1 MSRKSVYRS
10 MMIFC
15 ILAVM
20 LMISCAYL
28 SSNVATVLSEH
39 ADIPNR
45 QVVIIDA
52 GHGGEDGGAVSCT
65 GIPESKTNLEIAI
78 KLQYIL
84 QLLGIK
90 TIMIRTEDI
99 SVYTSGNTIASR
111 KISDLKQRVNIVNN
125 HPGCTLIS
133 IHQNYFSDSKYDG
146 AQVFYNQN
154 TLSRQLA
161 LLMQSALVQN
171 LNKSSNRNAK
181 MAEGIYLMENI
192 KEIGILIECGFL
204 SNHEE
209 NALLQ
214 SKDYQQKISIVIGT
228 SLSLYLNT

>member
-1 MSRKSVYRS
+1 
-10 MMIFC
+10 
-15 ILAVM
+15 
-20 LMISCAYL
+20 MISCAYL
-28 SSNVATVLSEH
+28 SSNVATALSEH

-192 KEIGILIECGFL
+192 RK
-204 SNHEE
+204 
-209 NALLQ
+209 
-214 SKDYQQKISIVIGT
+214 
-228 SLSLYLNT
+228 

>member
-10 MMIFC
+10 MTIFC

-192 KEIGILIECGFL
+192 KEKGILIECGFL